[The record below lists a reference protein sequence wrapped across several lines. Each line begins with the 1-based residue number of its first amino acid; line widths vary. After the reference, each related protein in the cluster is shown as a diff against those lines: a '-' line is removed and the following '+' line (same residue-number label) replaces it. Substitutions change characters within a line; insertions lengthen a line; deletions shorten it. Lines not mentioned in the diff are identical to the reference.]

1 MRILVKLLL
10 GCFCFLIGCTSTQ
23 IKIPQTQSPY
33 LIVLGV
39 AQDAGYPQI
48 GCTKECCTRA
58 WKHPAFKKFPVSL
71 ALVDPVN
78 KKWWLLEATP
88 EIKEQLQ
95 LFHSLTNSIYNF
107 LPDGIF
113 LTHGHIGHYTGLMQ
127 LGKEVMN
134 TDKVSVYAMPRM
146 KTYLTNNG
154 PWSQLVS
161 LNNILLKNLIADSAV
176 SLSDNISIAPFLVPH
191 RDEFTETVGFTIHSG
206 NHKTVFIPDID
217 KWNQFEKNIS
227 GLIKQSNLALLDG
240 TFYSQDEL
248 PGRKMSEIP
257 HPFIEE
263 SFLQFAA
270 LSADEKKKI
279 HFIHFN
285 HTNPLLKEDSDE
297 YKKTI
302 LNGFNVA
309 KQGEVILLNVNK

>member
-1 MRILVKLLL
+1 MRVLVKLFI
-10 GCFCFLIGCTSTQ
+10 GWSCFIIGCTTTP
-23 IKIPQTQSPY
+23 KKLLQTQTPY

-48 GCTKECCTRA
+48 GCTKECCSRA
-58 WKHPAFKKFPVSL
+58 WNHPALKKFPVSL

-88 EIKEQLQ
+88 DIKEQLQ
-95 LFHSLTNSIYNF
+95 LFQTLTNSAYNF

-127 LGKEVMN
+127 LGKEAMN
-134 TDKVSVYAMPRM
+134 SDRVTVHAMPRM
-146 KTYLTNNG
+146 KIYLANHG
-154 PWSQLVS
+154 PWSQLVN
-161 LNNILLKNLIADSAV
+161 LNNILLTDLITDSAV
-176 SLSDNISIAPFLVPH
+176 SLSENISITPFLVPH
-191 RDEFTETVGFTIHSG
+191 RDEFTETVGFTIQSG
-206 NHKTVFIPDID
+206 KHKTLFIPDID
-217 KWNQFEKNIS
+217 KWNQFDRNIS
-227 GLIKQSNLALLDG
+227 ELIKQSNLALLDG

-270 LSADEKKKI
+270 FSANEKKKI

-285 HTNPLLKEDSDE
+285 HTNPLLNEDSDE

-302 LNGFNVA
+302 LNGFYVA
-309 KQGEVILLNVNK
+309 KQGETLLLNVNK